1 MSLLSFFSLESA
13 VELRIILFKNK
24 SLLSFLQQILC
35 SMPPIFLLQ
44 LRLPCVSRVHRS
56 ETVVQPKD
64 WSSPFTL
71 WGACISLASSCW
83 KERNRKWAGRE
94 GPSQVDIFTSPTH
107 LPFKRLAI
115 AARLLGWIVNGS
127 RLLPGR
133 RLRRNNRASLSPN
146 FGRLAVAFFFSV
158 PAGSHFVV
166 LDCAPIHPRRNR
178 ILPAFDKAPLC
189 PSSVLVQAYSRKF
202 STSHCSAQLIQKRQ
216 FRKLHTKACE
226 TTTACSTASLDVE
239 AEIFLLHYPEGTKS
253 FKILH

>member
-1 MSLLSFFSLESA
+1 
-13 VELRIILFKNK
+13 
-24 SLLSFLQQILC
+24 
-35 SMPPIFLLQ
+35 
-44 LRLPCVSRVHRS
+44 
-56 ETVVQPKD
+56 
-64 WSSPFTL
+64 
-71 WGACISLASSCW
+71 
-83 KERNRKWAGRE
+83 
-94 GPSQVDIFTSPTH
+94 
-107 LPFKRLAI
+107 
-115 AARLLGWIVNGS
+115 VNGS

-189 PSSVLVQAYSRKF
+189 PSSVLVQAYSRNF

-239 AEIFLLHYPEGTKS
+239 GEIFLLHYPEGN
-253 FKILH
+253 KILQNKSPFSSQKFSPKNFHLPFEHMYETLNVIK